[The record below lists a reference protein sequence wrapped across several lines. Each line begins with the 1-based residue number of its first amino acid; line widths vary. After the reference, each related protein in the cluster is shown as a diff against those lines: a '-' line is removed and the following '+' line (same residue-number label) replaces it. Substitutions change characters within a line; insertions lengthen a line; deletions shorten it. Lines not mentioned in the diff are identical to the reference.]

1 MYHMLL
7 LPALPPH
14 PPRESVARMRAH
26 PATRGLAVEELD
38 EVTRGLCVMCVTPAT
53 PRPSSSRLECETS
66 IARARCARGGV
77 ARLGFERCER

>member
-38 EVTRGLCVMCVTPAT
+38 EVTRGLCVVCDASHAAPLLLSV
-53 PRPSSSRLECETS
+53 
-66 IARARCARGGV
+66 GV
-77 ARLGFERCER
+77 